1 MPYSR
6 ISIYDAPTSASV
18 KPYPTGEPST
28 FVGASLTQGDL
39 EISWLLGPKDAE
51 QLASDCVTLAMGL
64 YKFARE
70 HAKARALAS
79 MIENAPASE

>member
-18 KPYPTGEPST
+18 KPYPPGEPST